1 MRNKLMLLLSVLI
14 IGTMVL
20 AACGGGQPTA
30 APAAPAAE
38 ATVAP
43 TEAPA
48 AEAPTEAPT
57 EAPAAEAA
65 ATEAPTEEAAAA
77 SGDCAATL
85 TVWADEQRAPV
96 LLPLGDKFKADT
108 GVCLELVQKQFG
120 SIRDDLKV
128 AGPAGEGP
136 DILIGAH
143 DWIGEL
149 VNSGLLAEVSLG
161 DKADSFVPEGV
172 AACNYDSKLYCLPY
186 AVENVGFFINP
197 DLVPVAPATWDDV
210 KTLSQEIKDAGTKYG
225 YLIQENDPYHFYPIQ
240 TAFGGYVFGKDANG
254 NWDPTDV
261 GIGSDGTV
269 AAFEWLDS
277 MYADGLLDRGAAINY
292 DLMSAAFQNG
302 DAAMIIGGPWML
314 DGFRSA
320 GVPYQVVP
328 LPEGPAGQA
337 KPFLGVQGFMI
348 SAFSKQPLLAQTFLQ
363 EYVATDEVMSA
374 FVEAN
379 PRPSAWVA
387 ANANLDDDLKAF
399 GAAGLGS
406 DAMPNIPQMSAVWS
420 SWGTAMQLVSQGKQ
434 TPAEAAAEAQTQI
447 ETAIAGN

>member
-1 MRNKLMLLLSVLI
+1 MRNKLMLLLSLLV

-38 ATVAP
+38 ATAAP

-48 AEAPTEAPT
+48 AEEAAPT
-57 EAPAAEAA
+57 EAPAEAA
-65 ATEAPTEEAAAA
+65 APTEAPTEEAAAA

-96 LLPLGDKFKADT
+96 LLPLADQFQADT
-108 GVCLELVQKQFG
+108 GVCLEVVQKQFG

-136 DILIGAH
+136 DLLIGAH
-143 DWIGEL
+143 DWTGEL

-161 DKADSFVPEGV
+161 DKAGSFAAEGIS
-172 AACNYDSKLYCLPY
+172 ACTYDSKVYCMPY
-186 AVENVGFFINP
+186 AIENVAFFINP
-197 DLVPVAPATWDDV
+197 DLVPEAPATWDDV
-210 KTLSQEIKDAGTKYG
+210 KTLSKEIKDAGTKYG
-225 YLIQENDPYHFYPIQ
+225 YLIQENDPYHFNPIQ

-254 NWDPTDV
+254 NWNPADV
-261 GIGSDGTV
+261 GIGSEGTV
-269 AAFEWLDS
+269 AAFTWLDS
-277 MYADGLLDRGAAINY
+277 MYADGLLDRGSAINY

-320 GVPYQVVP
+320 GVPYKVVA
-328 LPEGPAGQA
+328 LPEGPAGQS
-337 KPFLGVQGFMI
+337 KPFLGVQGFMV

-363 EYVATDEVMSA
+363 EYVATDETMQA
-374 FVEAN
+374 FVDAN
-379 PRPSAWVA
+379 LRPSAWTA

-399 GAAGLGS
+399 AASGVGS
-406 DAMPNIPQMSAVWS
+406 DPMPNIPQMSSVWTA
-420 SWGTAMQLVSQGKQ
+420 WGNAMQLVSQGTQ
-434 TPAEAAAEAQTQI
+434 TPEAAAAEAQAQI
-447 ETAIAGN
+447 EKAISGN

>member
-1 MRNKLMLLLSVLI
+1 M
-14 IGTMVL
+14 
-20 AACGGGQPTA
+20 
-30 APAAPAAE
+30 
-38 ATVAP
+38 
-43 TEAPA
+43 
-48 AEAPTEAPT
+48 
-57 EAPAAEAA
+57 
-65 ATEAPTEEAAAA
+65 
-77 SGDCAATL
+77 

-161 DKADSFVPEGV
+161 DKTDSFVPEGV
-172 AACNYDSKLYCLPY
+172 AACNFDSKLYCLPY

-197 DLVPVAPATWDDV
+197 DLVPEAPATWDDV
-210 KTLSQEIKDAGTKYG
+210 KTLSKEIKDAGTKYG
-225 YLIQENDPYHFYPIQ
+225 YLIQENDPYHFNPIQ

-348 SAFSKQPLLAQTFLQ
+348 NPFSDNVLLAQAFLT
-363 EYVATDEVMSA
+363 EFVATQDVMQKLY
-374 FVEAN
+374 ETGL
-379 PRPSAWVA
+379 RPSAYIPV
-387 ANANLDDDLKAF
+387 LETTDDPDLRAMGLA
-399 GAAGLGS
+399 GA
-406 DAMPNIPQMSAVWS
+406 
-420 SWGTAMQLVSQGKQ
+420 
-434 TPAEAAAEAQTQI
+434 
-447 ETAIAGN
+447 

>member
-1 MRNKLMLLLSVLI
+1 MRNKLVILLFVLV
-14 IGTMVL
+14 IGALAL

-30 APAAPAAE
+30 APAAPAEPA
-38 ATVAP
+38 A

-48 AEAPTEAPT
+48 AETPTEAAAAEAPT
-57 EAPAAEAA
+57 AAPAAETP
-65 ATEAPTEEAAAA
+65 TEAAAAA
-77 SGDCAATL
+77 SGDCQATL
-85 TVWADEQRAPV
+85 VVWADEQRAPV
-96 LLPLGDKFKADT
+96 LLPLGEKLKADT
-108 GVCLELVQKQFG
+108 GVCLNVVQKQFG
-120 SIRDDLKV
+120 QIRDDLKV

-161 DKADSFVPEGV
+161 DKTDKFMPESV
-172 AACNYDSKLYCLPY
+172 AACNFNSKLYCMPY
-186 AVENVGFFINP
+186 AVENVAFYINP
-197 DLVPVAPATWDDV
+197 DLVPTAPTTWDEV
-210 KTLSQEIKDAGTKYG
+210 KTLSQEIKAAGTKYG

-254 NWDPTDV
+254 NWNPADV
-261 GIGSDGTV
+261 GIGSQGTID
-269 AAFEWLDS
+269 AFTWLDG

-320 GVPYQVVP
+320 GVPYKVVP
-328 LPEGPAGQA
+328 LPAGPAGQA

-348 SAFSKQPLLAQTFLQ
+348 SAFSKQPLVAQTFLQ
-363 EYVATDEVMSA
+363 QYVATDETMSA
-374 FVEAN
+374 FLEAN

-399 GAAGLGS
+399 EQAGVGS

-434 TPAEAAAEAQTQI
+434 TPAEAAAEAQKQI